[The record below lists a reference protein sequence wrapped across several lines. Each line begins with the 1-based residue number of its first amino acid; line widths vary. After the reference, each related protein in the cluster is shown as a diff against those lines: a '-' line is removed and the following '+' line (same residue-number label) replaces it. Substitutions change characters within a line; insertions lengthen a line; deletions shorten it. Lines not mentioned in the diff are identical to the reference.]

1 VEISMI
7 VAEVEPV
14 GSFVGSSVSEPLLQ
28 GGVMLSVLAYMTH
41 LDALMSLIAVGIFM
55 PQLIFVPLMQKAII
69 DRTAKRVQVL
79 RGLSVSI
86 VEPPTHGDHDP
97 GPIQRVFE
105 LDMGIFKLKFT
116 MNFLMNFCNHLQRV
130 AALLLG
136 GWYVLSDQLEVG
148 GVVAFISAVDRLNDP
163 WGDLVNYFRD
173 FSVNAVK
180 YRLVATAVEDLA
192 EGQALA
198 AVDE

>member
-1 VEISMI
+1 NPGAGGVESSMI
-7 VAEVEPV
+7 GGGVGPV

-28 GGVMLSVLAYMTH
+28 GGVLLTMLAYMIH
-41 LDALMSLIAVGIFM
+41 LDPWMALIAAAIFM
-55 PQLIFVPLMQKAII
+55 PQLVFVPLMQRAII

-86 VEPPTHGDHDP
+86 VEPPSEGQHIDHR
-97 GPIQRVFE
+97 PIQRVFE

-116 MNFLMNFCNHLQRV
+116 MNFLMNFCNHMQRV

-136 GWYVLSDQLEVG
+136 GWYVLTDQLEIG

-173 FSVNAVK
+173 LSVNDVK
-180 YRLVATAVEDLA
+180 YRLV
-192 EGQALA
+192 
-198 AVDE
+198 